1 MSLPFR
7 TASRRLH
14 LAVSLMGWGACSV
27 LLPGCGYRLTPRG
40 SGLPAGVNTVCAPVF
55 GNDTSEP
62 ALETVFTR
70 YFRQELT
77 RVGRLGSG
85 ASCDARV
92 EGTVLSLWS
101 SPTIV
106 EGFFRV
112 AGTVRL
118 RLVREGQQQPQET
131 VISGTEDYRPGRGD
145 ILEAESN
152 RQAALDR
159 LAEVLMRDGFERLAN
174 TW

>member
-14 LAVSLMGWGACSV
+14 LAVLLTGWGACSA
-27 LLPGCGYRLTPRG
+27 LLSGCGYRLTPRG
-40 SGLPAGVNTVCAPVF
+40 SGLPPGVETVCAPIF

-106 EGFFRV
+106 GRFFRI
-112 AGTVRL
+112 AATVRL
-118 RLVREGQQQPQET
+118 RLVKEGLPPQET
-131 VISGTEDYRPGRGD
+131 VISGTEDYLPGTGD
-145 ILEAESN
+145 VLEAESN
-152 RQAALDR
+152 RQAAMDR